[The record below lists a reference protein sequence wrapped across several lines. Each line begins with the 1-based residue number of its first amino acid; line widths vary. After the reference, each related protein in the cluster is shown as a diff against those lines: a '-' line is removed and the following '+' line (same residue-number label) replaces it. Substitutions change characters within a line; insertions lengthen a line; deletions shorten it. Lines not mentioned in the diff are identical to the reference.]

1 MDAQRMECR
10 KNPPTGNIAY
20 FDCFNGAAG
29 DMIVGALVDA
39 GADAASL
46 ADALAKLGLD
56 GYDLSIEKITKQ
68 GFAATRF
75 RVTLDEPSRQPHRHL
90 SDIVDIIA
98 KSGLAASVKERS
110 TLVFARLAEA
120 EAKVHGTSIERIH
133 FHEVGAVDAILDIV
147 GAVVALDLLGVE
159 HVMASPIP
167 VGSGTVRCAHG
178 TMPVP
183 APATVELL
191 AGVPLAAT
199 PETGELTT
207 PTGAALLTTLAA
219 SFGAVPSMRLDA
231 TGYGAGTREGGSRPN
246 LLRVLVGTSPSS
258 AGGDRVAVLETNIDD
273 CSAEVIG
280 YCMERL
286 LGTGALDVYALP
298 IQMKKSRPGL
308 LLTVLCR
315 PGEAEAM
322 ERILFEETP
331 TLGIRHREVDR
342 VVMDRSTH
350 EVTTRFGPI
359 RIKVGRWHGV
369 ETVGPEYEDCR
380 KAAEAHSVPLR
391 EVMDGARMA
400 WLAMR

>member
-1 MDAQRMECR
+1 MDAQRMDCR
-10 KNPPTGNIAY
+10 KNPPTGKIAY
-20 FDCFNGAAG
+20 FDCFSGAAG

-39 GADAASL
+39 GADAAAL

-75 RVTLDEPSRQPHRHL
+75 RVTLDESSEQPHRHL
-90 SDIVDIIA
+90 SDVVDIIA
-98 KSGLAASVKERS
+98 KSDLAAGVKEQS
-110 TLVFARLAEA
+110 TRVFARLAEA
-120 EAKVHGTSIERIH
+120 EAKVHGTSVERIH

-147 GAVVALDLLGVE
+147 GAVAALELLGVE
-159 HVMASPIP
+159 RVMVSPIP

-183 APATVELL
+183 APATVALL

-246 LLRVLVGTSPSS
+246 LLRVLLGTSVSS
-258 AGGDRVAVLETNIDD
+258 VGGDRVAVLETNIDD

-286 LGTGALDVYALP
+286 LGAGALDVYALP

-315 PGEAEAM
+315 PGESDGM

-350 EVTTRFGPI
+350 EVATRFGPI
-359 RIKVGRWHGV
+359 RMKVGRWQGV

-391 EVMDGARMA
+391 EVLQAARLA
-400 WLAMR
+400 WSAVR